1 MKTVIFLL
9 AMLMTLSVSGQN
21 YQSGNIK
28 TKAEKGF
35 TLSKKQNEDIKKAA
49 IAKVKRFQE
58 NCKLIGRK
66 EIPYSDKTCT
76 GGYIDVAMQ
85 DFLEGAQIEITNFD
99 GTVQRPRIV
108 RRYLQNLA
116 ALGNHRINMV
126 SIASFDFAVIH
137 LLDDGSEKLNWYI
150 YDCNT
155 QQVKRK
161 NQYDTYNINPEKDLI
176 NVKLGDIRA
185 INKKD
190 RP

>member
-9 AMLMTLSVSGQN
+9 VMLMTLSVSGQN

-28 TKAEKGF
+28 TESEKVY
-35 TLSKKQNEDIKKAA
+35 TLSKKQNEDLKKAA

-58 NCKLIGRK
+58 NCKLIGSK

-99 GTVQRPRIV
+99 GTVQKLRTV

-116 ALGNHRINMV
+116 VLGNHRINMV
-126 SIASFDFAVIH
+126 SIASFDFAVIQYA
-137 LLDDGSEKLNWYI
+137 DDGAEKLNWYI

-155 QQVKRK
+155 QQVKHK

>member
-28 TKAEKGF
+28 TKSEKVY

-99 GTVQRPRIV
+99 GTGEPVIGANVVVKGTTNGTITDFDGNYTIEGVPADGILV
-108 RRYLQNLA
+108 FSYIGYLSQEIPV
-116 ALGNHRINMV
+116 GNQ
-126 SIASFDFAVIH
+126 SA
-137 LLDDGSEKLNWYI
+137 
-150 YDCNT
+150 
-155 QQVKRK
+155 
-161 NQYDTYNINPEKDLI
+161 I
-176 NVKLGDIRA
+176 NVTLKEENTNIPSAGTPSIV
-185 INKKD
+185 
-190 RP
+190 

>member
-28 TKAEKGF
+28 TKSEKVY

-126 SIASFDFAVIH
+126 SIASFDFAVIQYA
-137 LLDDGSEKLNWYI
+137 DDGAEKLNWYI

-155 QQVKRK
+155 QQVKHK